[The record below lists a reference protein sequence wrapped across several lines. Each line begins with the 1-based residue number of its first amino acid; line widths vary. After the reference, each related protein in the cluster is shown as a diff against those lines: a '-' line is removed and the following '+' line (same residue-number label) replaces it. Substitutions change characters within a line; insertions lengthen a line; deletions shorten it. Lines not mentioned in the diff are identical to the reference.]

1 MKRLQ
6 SLTNFKSA
14 KLEKKYLSMIHGGAS
29 KPTEGGEFCSEA
41 GGSESDCTGYTSDV
55 SYDDGSPT
63 LYQGIFDIS
72 DKLCED

>member
-55 SYDDGSPT
+55 MYDNGSPT